1 MYNVGITAVVKYVFI
16 QIIFQEPR
24 TASSGWVIKLFFTS
38 MKSILLSVFAMLSSF
53 PTLLLPCCAYLLRR
67 TLLQFV
73 DLDVELLSS
82 ACHTNLLGPLL
93 TCYNILWSSCY
104 GVNITTRTF
113 LTRIAHFSAG
123 DHKGSEWVFFL
134 RASLLVL
141 DKLSNSMRHNMC
153 SDLSQ
158 SWAPCTGFAF

>member
-53 PTLLLPCCAYLLRR
+53 RTLLFHFCACLLRR

-82 ACHTNLLGPLL
+82 ACHTDFPGSLL
-93 TCYNILWSSCY
+93 TCYNMLWSSCY
-104 GVNITTRTF
+104 NVNITTRTL
-113 LTRIAHFSAG
+113 LTRIGHIQQGIKMGVSA
-123 DHKGSEWVFFL
+123 
-134 RASLLVL
+134 
-141 DKLSNSMRHNMC
+141 
-153 SDLSQ
+153 LSQ
-158 SWAPCTGFAF
+158 SFFWKCLSSSKQT

>member
-1 MYNVGITAVVKYVFI
+1 MGITAVVKYVFI
-16 QIIFQEPR
+16 QIIF
-24 TASSGWVIKLFFTS
+24 SGTTHCIIRVSYQTFFTS

-53 PTLLLPCCAYLLRR
+53 RSLLLPCCASLLRR

-93 TCYNILWSSCY
+93 TRYNILWSSCY

-113 LTRIAHFSAG
+113 LTRIAHYSAG
-123 DHKGSEWVFFL
+123 DRKGSECSF
-134 RASLLVL
+134 SELLC
-141 DKLSNSMRHNMC
+141 LSWISC
-153 SDLSQ
+153 
-158 SWAPCTGFAF
+158 PTP